1 MDLSITPYTGVG
13 PLRLGLA
20 PEEIHAVLGA
30 PRVRR
35 PQGSKLREMYADG
48 IACTYEGAPDR
59 LGLVE
64 IGFAKAVRELDYAG
78 VRLFQVP
85 RQEALRRLVQDD
97 PDVAEALGFLIFLRL
112 GIATNGFH
120 TAQEED
126 LAVTVFARG
135 RWDAHRPTMR
145 PFRLSG

>member
-1 MDLSITPYTGVG
+1 MDLSIVPYTGVG
-13 PLRLGLA
+13 ALRLGLP
-20 PEEIHAVLGA
+20 PEEIHALLGA
-30 PRVRR
+30 PRVKR

-64 IGFAKAVRELDYAG
+64 IGFAKTVRDLNYAG
-78 VRLFQVP
+78 VRLFELPPQ
-85 RQEALRRLVQDD
+85 RALERLIQDD
-97 PDVAEALGFLIFLRL
+97 PDVAEALGFLIFLHL
-112 GIATNGFH
+112 GVATSGFH
-120 TAQEED
+120 AAQQEE

-135 RWDAHRPTMR
+135 RWDAHRPAMR